1 MNPYLLLILLSSLLH
16 APFVFFAFSGMVQI
30 IGALVGKVLPDW
42 LLVISL
48 VILLAHT
55 TYTTL
60 IKAKQQY
67 DKETAALNKASK
79 SMLVQVVE
87 TEIEMGEQTSMLA
100 DTDLMQNEPTVNAE
114 DQIALMQL
122 MDDESKT
129 PFDKVMIL
137 TIMVVVTCGLNM
149 LKGMQTFAYL

>member
-1 MNPYLLLILLSSLLH
+1 MVG
-16 APFVFFAFSGMVQI
+16 FVDVQI
-30 IGALVGKVLPDW
+30 VGALVGKVLPDW

-48 VILLAHT
+48 VLLLAHT

-60 IKAKQQY
+60 MKAKQQY

-149 LKGMQTFAYL
+149 LKGMQAFAHL